1 MKRFK
6 NIFTILIITILTLT
20 LDLYKVNAE
29 DTGYYIKDMDVQVNV
44 NDKREYKITETI
56 KVNFNEDRHGIIRSI
71 PTYTD
76 LEDYKITNISVEGA
90 PYEVE
95 ENGNL
100 EIRIGDADETVIGEK
115 TYTVQYTIETYNDEQ
130 PEGDYIYLNVLGT
143 EWDTY
148 IEHFTS
154 TITYPQ
160 GANLEDITI
169 TDGQYGSTFSKY
181 VDYTTKGN
189 TINIESKYEIPE
201 YCGVTV
207 DAMLNEGAF
216 KNAPIRQYPY
226 TIKSDIINAEITKE
240 KEYLIDRE
248 FTIEVNK
255 DYKDDF
261 SNNINLWDVENADKD
276 YIKDIKV
283 DNPNISIDAWDN
295 SVSFPKEAGTYKFK
309 VSYKIIPTM
318 KARINFAISDDL
330 REGKTENIQVNIK
343 SPFAINNYEVEFIEK
358 GVNLGTERYKA
369 EKSENSISFSTLNN
383 VNTGEEINL
392 SLDIDNFLFSRPLPV
407 ASKIITFG
415 SPILLIVLALMYI
428 KNKDNNPVISAVEFY
443 PPKDM
448 NSTDVAYAFK
458 EHVGTKDV
466 TTLLFYWASQ
476 NHIKI
481 TMKKDDGFTL
491 TKISELDEKHKS
503 YEKELF
509 RKIFNCGDGET
520 VTNSMLEGQIAS
532 DVTKA
537 SCAVSDEFKGNKEL
551 RDSLATM
558 LGFGLTLLSTIP
570 VILCGVLS
578 GQINHNVFGASLLI
592 GLLAIFIL
600 CSLYFMLHIFNKG
613 RYTEKG
619 KSKATKVL
627 IFSAI
632 IYTLVCIIGFSML
645 NIPMYISLIVA
656 VVSFLGMAMSSFIP
670 RRTDYGREILE
681 QIIGFRN
688 FVEVAEKD
696 RLEALL
702 EEDPEYFYNTLPYA
716 HVLGV
721 TKKWA
726 DKFQGITMQSPTFYE
741 TYYPMNNVYMMTHL
755 MNDLNKVNETMT
767 HTNDSSNGGPGGGFG
782 GGGGFSG
789 GGFSGGGAGGGGGSS
804 W

>member
-71 PTYTD
+71 PTYTNI
-76 LEDYKITNISVEGA
+76 EDYKITNISVEGA
-90 PYEVE
+90 PYEIE
-95 ENGNL
+95 DNGNL

-160 GANLEDITI
+160 GSNLENITI
-169 TDGQYGSTFSKY
+169 TDGEYGSTSRGY

-207 DAMLNEGAF
+207 DVMLNEGAF

-226 TIKSDIINAEITKE
+226 KIKSDIINAEITKE

-318 KARINFAISDDL
+318 KARINFVISDDL
-330 REGKTENIQVNIK
+330 
-343 SPFAINNYEVEFIEK
+343 
-358 GVNLGTERYKA
+358 
-369 EKSENSISFSTLNN
+369 
-383 VNTGEEINL
+383 
-392 SLDIDNFLFSRPLPV
+392 
-407 ASKIITFG
+407 
-415 SPILLIVLALMYI
+415 
-428 KNKDNNPVISAVEFY
+428 
-443 PPKDM
+443 
-448 NSTDVAYAFK
+448 
-458 EHVGTKDV
+458 
-466 TTLLFYWASQ
+466 
-476 NHIKI
+476 
-481 TMKKDDGFTL
+481 
-491 TKISELDEKHKS
+491 
-503 YEKELF
+503 EKEKQ
-509 RKIFNCGDGET
+509 KIY
-520 VTNSMLEGQIAS
+520 
-532 DVTKA
+532 
-537 SCAVSDEFKGNKEL
+537 
-551 RDSLATM
+551 R
-558 LGFGLTLLSTIP
+558 
-570 VILCGVLS
+570 
-578 GQINHNVFGASLLI
+578 LI
-592 GLLAIFIL
+592 
-600 CSLYFMLHIFNKG
+600 
-613 RYTEKG
+613 
-619 KSKATKVL
+619 
-627 IFSAI
+627 
-632 IYTLVCIIGFSML
+632 
-645 NIPMYISLIVA
+645 
-656 VVSFLGMAMSSFIP
+656 
-670 RRTDYGREILE
+670 
-681 QIIGFRN
+681 
-688 FVEVAEKD
+688 
-696 RLEALL
+696 
-702 EEDPEYFYNTLPYA
+702 
-716 HVLGV
+716 
-721 TKKWA
+721 
-726 DKFQGITMQSPTFYE
+726 
-741 TYYPMNNVYMMTHL
+741 
-755 MNDLNKVNETMT
+755 
-767 HTNDSSNGGPGGGFG
+767 
-782 GGGGFSG
+782 
-789 GGFSGGGAGGGGGSS
+789 
-804 W
+804 

>member
-1 MKRFK
+1 MK
-6 NIFTILIITILTLT
+6 
-20 LDLYKVNAE
+20 
-29 DTGYYIKDMDVQVNV
+29 
-44 NDKREYKITETI
+44 
-56 KVNFNEDRHGIIRSI
+56 S
-71 PTYTD
+71 
-76 LEDYKITNISVEGA
+76 
-90 PYEVE
+90 
-95 ENGNL
+95 
-100 EIRIGDADETVIGEK
+100 
-115 TYTVQYTIETYNDEQ
+115 
-130 PEGDYIYLNVLGT
+130 
-143 EWDTY
+143 
-148 IEHFTS
+148 
-154 TITYPQ
+154 
-160 GANLEDITI
+160 
-169 TDGQYGSTFSKY
+169 
-181 VDYTTKGN
+181 
-189 TINIESKYEIPE
+189 
-201 YCGVTV
+201 
-207 DAMLNEGAF
+207 
-216 KNAPIRQYPY
+216 
-226 TIKSDIINAEITKE
+226 
-240 KEYLIDRE
+240 
-248 FTIEVNK
+248 
-255 DYKDDF
+255 
-261 SNNINLWDVENADKD
+261 
-276 YIKDIKV
+276 
-283 DNPNISIDAWDN
+283 
-295 SVSFPKEAGTYKFK
+295 
-309 VSYKIIPTM
+309 
-318 KARINFAISDDL
+318 RINFDISDDL

-392 SLDIDNFLFSRPLPV
+392 SLDIDNSLFSRPLPV
-407 ASKIITFG
+407 VSKIITFG

-428 KNKDNNPVISAVEFY
+428 KNKDNNPVISAIEFY

-448 NSTDVAYAFK
+448 NSADVAYAFK

-476 NHIKI
+476 NHMKI

-491 TKISELDEKHKS
+491 TKISELDEKHKL

-532 DVTKA
+532 DVIKA

-632 IYTLVCIIGFSML
+632 IYTLVCIRGFSML

-656 VVSFLGMAMSSFIP
+656 VASFAGMAMSSFIP

-681 QIIGFRN
+681 HIIGFRN

-726 DKFQGITMQSPTFYE
+726 NKFEGITMQSPTFYE

-755 MNDLNKVNETMT
+755 MDDLNKVNETMT
-767 HTNDSSNGGPGGGFG
+767 HTNDSSNGGSGGGFG

>member
-318 KARINFAISDDL
+318 KSRINFDISDDL

-392 SLDIDNFLFSRPLPV
+392 SLDIDNSLFSRPLPV
-407 ASKIITFG
+407 VSKIITFG
-415 SPILLIVLALMYI
+415 SPILLIVLVLMYI

>member
-20 LDLYKVNAE
+20 LDFYKVNAE

-115 TYTVQYTIETYNDEQ
+115 TYTVQYIIETYNDEQ

-318 KARINFAISDDL
+318 KSRINFDISDDL
-330 REGKTENIQVNIK
+330 REGKAENIQVNIK

-392 SLDIDNFLFSRPLPV
+392 SLDIDNSLFSRPLPV
-407 ASKIITFG
+407 VSKIITFG
-415 SPILLIVLALMYI
+415 SPILLIVLVLMYI

-448 NSTDVAYAFK
+448 NSADVAYAFK
-458 EHVGTKDV
+458 EHVRTKDV

-481 TMKKDDGFTL
+481 TMKKDGGFTL
-491 TKISELDEKHKS
+491 TKICELDEKHKS

-520 VTNSMLEGQIAS
+520 VTNSMLEGKIAS
-532 DVTKA
+532 DVIKA

-578 GQINHNVFGASLLI
+578 GQINHNVFGESLLI

-681 QIIGFRN
+681 HIIGFRN

-755 MNDLNKVNETMT
+755 MDDLNKVNETMT
-767 HTNDSSNGGPGGGFG
+767 HTNDSSNGGSGGSFG

>member
-1 MKRFK
+1 MKK
-6 NIFTILIITILTLT
+6 NQSILAILLITILAINLT
-20 LDLYKVNAE
+20 LYKVEAYDE
-29 DTGYYIKDMDVQVNV
+29 GYYIKDMDVQVNV

-90 PYEVE
+90 PYEIE

-100 EIRIGDADETVIGEK
+100 EIRIGDEDETVIGEK

-207 DAMLNEGAF
+207 DAILNEGAF

-369 EKSENSISFSTLNN
+369 EKSENSIRFSTLNN

-392 SLDIDNFLFSRPLPV
+392 SLDIDNSLFSRPLPV
-407 ASKIITFG
+407 VSKIITFG

-532 DVTKA
+532 DVIKA

-578 GQINHNVFGASLLI
+578 GQINHNVFGVSLLI

-619 KSKATKVL
+619 KSKSTKVL

-632 IYTLVCIIGFSML
+632 IYTLVCIRGFSML

-656 VVSFLGMAMSSFIP
+656 VVSFSGMAMSSFIP

-726 DKFQGITMQSPTFYE
+726 NKFEGITMQSPTFYE

-755 MNDLNKVNETMT
+755 MDDLNKVNETMT
-767 HTNDSSNGGPGGGFG
+767 HTNDSSNGGSGGGFG

>member
-1 MKRFK
+1 MKK
-6 NIFTILIITILTLT
+6 NKSILAVLLITILAINLN
-20 LDLYKVNAE
+20 LCKVKAE

-90 PYEVE
+90 PYEIE
-95 ENGNL
+95 DNENL
-100 EIRIGDADETVIGEK
+100 QIRIGDADETVIGEK
-115 TYTVQYTIETYNDEQ
+115 TYKVKYTIETYNDEQ

-154 TITYPQ
+154 TITYPK
-160 GANLEDITI
+160 GANLENITI
-169 TDGQYGSTFSKY
+169 TDGEYGSTNRDY

-189 TINIESKYEIPE
+189 TIKIESKEIISE

-207 DAMLNEGAF
+207 NAMLNEGTF
-216 KNAPIRQYPY
+216 KNAPMREYPY

-255 DYKDDF
+255 DYKYDF
-261 SNNINLWDVENADKD
+261 SNNINLWDVENYDKD

-283 DNPNISIDAWDN
+283 YNPNISIDAWDN
-295 SVSFPKEAGTYKFK
+295 SVSFPKEAGNYKFK
-309 VSYKIIPTM
+309 VSYKVIPTM
-318 KARINFAISDDL
+318 KSRINFAIADYL
-330 REGKTENIQVNIK
+330 REGKTEKIDVNIK
-343 SPFAINNYEVEFIEK
+343 SPFKIDSYGIKFNEK
-358 GVNLGTERYKA
+358 GVNIGTDRYKIEEG
-369 EKSENSISFSTLNN
+369 EKSVHFYTLNN
-383 VNTGEEINL
+383 INVGESINIYL
-392 SLDIDNFLFSRPLPV
+392 NIDKALFSRELPV
-407 ASKIITFG
+407 ISKVITFG
-415 SPILLIVLALMYI
+415 SPILLVALVLLYM
-428 KNKDNNPVISAVEFY
+428 KNKDKNHFITSVEFY
-443 PPKDM
+443 PPKNM
-448 NSTDVAYAFK
+448 NSAEVAYAFR
-458 EHVGTKDV
+458 EYVTTKDI

-481 TMKKDDGFTL
+481 TMKKNDKFIL
-491 TKISELDEKHKS
+491 TKISELDDSHKL

-509 RKIFNCGDGET
+509 RKIFECGDGET
-520 VTNSMLEGQIAS
+520 VTNTDLEGNIYDAVVKS
-532 DVTKA
+532 TGSVRGIFKDDKKLRVT
-537 SCAVSDEFKGNKEL
+537 SSFF
-551 RDSLATM
+551 
-558 LGFGLTLLSTIP
+558 LGFGLTLLSSLPI
-570 VILCGVLS
+570 VLS
-578 GQINHNVFGASLLI
+578 GILDGEISHWTRGESYAIVFLGIAVLI
-592 GLLAIFIL
+592 VFYGIL
-600 CSLYFMLHIFNKG
+600 HLFNKK

-619 KSKATKVL
+619 KKKATVTLVTLGVLYAL
-627 IFSAI
+627 IFIVLFSFTDLPMGI
-632 IYTLVCIIGFSML
+632 IILSII
-645 NIPMYISLIVA
+645 
-656 VVSFLGMAMSSFIP
+656 VSFSGMAMSSFIP

-726 DKFQGITMQSPTFYE
+726 DKFDGITMQNPTFYE
-741 TYYPMNNVYMMTHL
+741 TYYPMNNVYMMTYL
-755 MNDLNKVNETMT
+755 MDDLNKVNETLT
-767 HTNDSSNGGPGGGFG
+767 HTNDSSNGGSGGGFG

>member
-1 MKRFK
+1 MKK
-6 NIFTILIITILTLT
+6 NKSILSVLLIIILAINLNIC
-20 LDLYKVNAE
+20 KVKAE

-90 PYEVE
+90 PYEIE
-95 ENGNL
+95 DNGNI

-115 TYTVQYTIETYNDEQ
+115 TYTVQYIIETYNDEQ

-318 KARINFAISDDL
+318 KSRINFDISDDL

-392 SLDIDNFLFSRPLPV
+392 SLDIDNSLFSRPLPV
-407 ASKIITFG
+407 VSKIITFG
-415 SPILLIVLALMYI
+415 SPILLIVLVLMYI

-448 NSTDVAYAFK
+448 NSADVAYAFK
-458 EHVGTKDV
+458 EHVRTKDV

-481 TMKKDDGFTL
+481 TMKKDGGFTL
-491 TKISELDEKHKS
+491 TKICELDEKHKS

-520 VTNSMLEGQIAS
+520 VTNSMLEGKIAS
-532 DVTKA
+532 DVIKA

-558 LGFGLTLLSTIP
+558 LGFGLTLLSTIL

-578 GQINHNVFGASLLI
+578 GQINHNVFGESLLI

-656 VVSFLGMAMSSFIP
+656 VVSFSGMAMSSFIP

-681 QIIGFRN
+681 HIIGFRN

-726 DKFQGITMQSPTFYE
+726 NKFEGITMQSPTFYE
-741 TYYPMNNVYMMTHL
+741 TYYQMNNVYMMTHL
-755 MNDLNKVNETMT
+755 MDDLNKVNETMT
-767 HTNDSSNGGPGGGFG
+767 HTNYSSNGGSGGGFG